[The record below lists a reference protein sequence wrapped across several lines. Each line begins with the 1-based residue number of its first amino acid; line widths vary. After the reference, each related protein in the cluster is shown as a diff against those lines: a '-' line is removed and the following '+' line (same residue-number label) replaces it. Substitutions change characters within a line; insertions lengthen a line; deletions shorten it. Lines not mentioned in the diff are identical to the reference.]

1 MDFEPHMAGGEW
13 QNEVWS
19 ETRAKGR
26 RTDAGCGSD
35 ADNVEWRNGVDGRR
49 GCPFAPRISCD

>member
-1 MDFEPHMAGGEW
+1 MAGGEW